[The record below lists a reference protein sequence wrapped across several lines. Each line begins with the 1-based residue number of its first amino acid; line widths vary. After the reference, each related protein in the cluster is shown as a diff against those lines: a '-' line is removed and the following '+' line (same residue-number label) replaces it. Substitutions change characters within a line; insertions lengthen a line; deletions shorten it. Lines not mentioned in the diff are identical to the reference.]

1 MGEAISLGIHESQ
14 SRMWENLVGRSRAF
28 WTFFMPKAR
37 AVFPEQL
44 KDVTQDQWYFAVN
57 DVRPSL
63 IRTESDEATYNLHI
77 LLRFELEKAM
87 LTGDLKPADLPAA
100 WNERMQKYLGET
112 VPDNA
117 RGCLQD
123 IHWSGG
129 ALGYFPTYTLGN
141 LYAAQFFEQAAQDL
155 GDLQGQISRG
165 EFAPLLGWLR
175 KNIHSQGKR
184 YRADELV
191 KRITGKPLSAEPLL
205 KHLKTKA
212 AELYKI

>member
-14 SRMWENLVGRSRAF
+14 SRMWENLVGRSREF

-37 AVFPEQL
+37 AIFPDQL

-57 DVRPSL
+57 DIRPSL

-87 LTGDLKPADLPAA
+87 LTGDLKVADLPRA
-100 WNERMQKYLGET
+100 WNEKMQKYLGVD
-112 VPDNA
+112 VPDDA

-141 LYAAQFFEQAAQDL
+141 LYAAQFFEQAAKDL
-155 GDLQGQISRG
+155 GDLPAQIAQGQ
-165 EFAPLLGWLR
+165 FAALLTWLR
-175 KNIHSQGKR
+175 QNIHTHGKR

-191 KRITGKPLSAEPLL
+191 KRITGKPLSAQPLL
-205 KHLKTKA
+205 SHLNRKA
-212 AELYKI
+212 AELYGV